1 MTICPVGRARDKDA
15 SDARVRFGEAVKLRR
30 RELGLTQE
38 GLAEGSGFRQA
49 YVAQVE
55 SGRRNISLLNIER
68 LARALCVPVSALFSE
83 YGADE
88 PEN

>member
-1 MTICPVGRARDKDA
+1 MGQSCDKNP
-15 SDARVRFGEAVKLRR
+15 SDVRVRFGEAVRLRR

-38 GLAEGSGFRQA
+38 GLAEGSGLRQA

-68 LARALCVPVSALFSE
+68 LARALGLPVSALFSE
-83 YGADE
+83 YGADILRD
-88 PEN
+88 

>member
-1 MTICPVGRARDKDA
+1 MRM
-15 SDARVRFGEAVKLRR
+15 RR

-38 GLAEGSGFRQA
+38 GLADVSGLRQA

-68 LARALCVPVSALFSE
+68 LARALGLPISTLFSE
-83 YGADE
+83 YGADI
-88 PEN
+88 PED